1 VAKLNIKK
9 TPREMAQI
17 IKYAALKSDVV
28 YAIERDVANP
38 FGDRRI
44 RDDWRQ
50 EPMFVEG
57 TRFYP
62 QTHEGK
68 IRLAGPGVSDIFLTV
83 DDPLYY
89 EILPALVEAQP
100 SVTDVL
106 RTNGFIDPV
115 RVLDALIENKVVSME
130 NLLFGVE
137 LVKEVD
143 ARRAKAEAD
152 ATAAEAPTSDAATST
167 TTPGAAALDAQLP
180 AATETK
186 PADGAGEAK
195 PADSTKTGNRGNGKR
210 GQNQATA

>member
-1 VAKLNIKK
+1 VANKNVIKK

-17 IKYAALKSDVV
+17 IKMYPVKAGTV
-28 YAIERDVANP
+28 YAVERDVSNP

-50 EPMFVEG
+50 EPLFAEG

-62 QTHEGK
+62 ETHEGK
-68 IRLAGPGVSDIFLTV
+68 LRISGPGPGDVFLT
-83 DDPLYY
+83 DDMPLFY
-89 EILPALVEAQP
+89 EILPALVEATP

-115 RVLDALIENKVVSME
+115 RVLDALVENKVLSMD
-130 NLLFGVE
+130 NLMFAVE

-152 ATAAEAPTSDAATST
+152 AAAAEAATSSEAPSST
-167 TTPGAAALDAQLP
+167 ETATPP
-180 AATETK
+180 VATETK
-186 PADGAGEAK
+186 PAEGASESK
-195 PADSTKTGNRGNGKR
+195 PAEAPKGNGNNRGNGR
-210 GQNQATA
+210 RSQNQANA